1 MIENNT
7 DVATVRRYRGRRE
20 PSSSLVEDERAAA
33 TELGYVFTF
42 MLGVL
47 LLTMFSMWAWE
58 IETATRERWN
68 EHALED
74 NVERITAAIERADAS
89 SRTIENAS
97 YAEPVHLTPFEASQD
112 SFILMLTDEE
122 LRLHDV
128 QDIHS
133 MSAQISAAGNSTHT
147 GEIRLSGVDT
157 VWVIHNEGV
166 TSITTEHPGW

>member
-1 MIENNT
+1 MRVCEVASIRRSGRT
-7 DVATVRRYRGRRE
+7 DER
-20 PSSSLVEDERAAA
+20 SSLVKDERAAA

-42 MLGVL
+42 LLGVL
-47 LLTMFSMWAWE
+47 LLTMFSLWAWE

-68 EHALED
+68 DHALKD
-74 NVERITAAIERADAS
+74 NVERISAAIERADTA

-112 SFILMLTDEE
+112 SFILLLTDEK

-128 QDIHS
+128 QEQHS
-133 MSAQISAAGNSTHT
+133 MSAQISAAGNSIHV

-157 VWVIHNEGV
+157 IWVIHKDGV
-166 TSITTEHPGW
+166 TRITSEHPGW